1 MLDVIKVLLKTKKRI
16 ILKQP
21 VHSTVDASML
31 HVHHNLYLKGKE

>member
-1 MLDVIKVLLKTKKRI
+1 MLDEIKELLKKRI

-31 HVHHNLYLKGKE
+31 HVHHNLYLKRKE